1 MKKKEKDFRAL
12 EDKDSSLYCGSA
24 CIYSLFPLVRSLEK
38 SNKEFAEAF
47 PEFESLLER
56 MVEEDGFMF
65 ALSMKKEEYTT
76 EDWTKLIASLQDNEK
91 LIQYVDN
98 LYDWCEVG
106 FISKYRNKLKEDSL
120 FLKGLLQ
127 NSLKIFYDIE
137 NPPMKFLQVAASCM
151 QTIRGALDL

>member
-65 ALSMKKEEYTT
+65 AL
-76 EDWTKLIASLQDNEK
+76 
-91 LIQYVDN
+91 
-98 LYDWCEVG
+98 C
-106 FISKYRNKLKEDSL
+106 R
-120 FLKGLLQ
+120 
-127 NSLKIFYDIE
+127 
-137 NPPMKFLQVAASCM
+137 
-151 QTIRGALDL
+151 